1 MNTWRNLPGKI
12 WITVASLD
20 PRLQS
25 RSRRAACGLSPHEG
39 QLFLDMSRYDLAHA
53 MAVAA
58 RLKDDPLL
66 HRAGLLHDAGKL
78 RSEASIFT
86 RWLYTAME
94 LLVPKRLQRTCE
106 TVEEQARG
114 EGIMERV
121 RSLPRGWR
129 RGIYVLLHHG
139 EIAAQVLAGLGSD
152 RELIRLVGSHQHQPR
167 DELERRL
174 REIDDSL

>member
-12 WITVASLD
+12 WVTVASLD

-114 EGIMERV
+114 EGIMERM

-139 EIAAQVLAGLGSD
+139 EMAAQVLACLGSD
-152 RELIRLVGSHQHQPR
+152 RELIRLVGSHQHEPR

>member
-12 WITVASLD
+12 WVTVVSLE
-20 PRLQS
+20 PRLRS
-25 RSRRAACGLSPHEG
+25 RSRHAARMLSPHEG
-39 QLFLDMSRYDLAHA
+39 QLFLAMSRYDLAHS

-58 RLKDDPLL
+58 RLKDEPLL

-94 LLVPKRLQRTCE
+94 LLVPKRLQHACE
-106 TVEEQARG
+106 KVEERARG
-114 EGIMERV
+114 EEIMERV

-129 RGIYVLLHHG
+129 RGIYVQLHHG

-152 RELIRLVGSHQHQPR
+152 GELIRLVGSHQHEPC